1 LKDEKPVLIVE
12 RNNQFS
18 VVCHSRVAPDCSEN
32 GGWRDTEE
40 EANEWVE
47 DECWISIGDGW
58 MCINC
63 NAHHMRHLKVHRRGV
78 HEKDDKSKANDG
90 LDHELTIGIDPL

>member
-1 LKDEKPVLIVE
+1 MIVE
-12 RNNQFS
+12 RNKQFS

-32 GGWRDTEE
+32 GGWCDSEE

-47 DECWISIGDGW
+47 DECWIFTGDDW

-78 HEKDDKSKANDG
+78 HEKNDKGKANDG